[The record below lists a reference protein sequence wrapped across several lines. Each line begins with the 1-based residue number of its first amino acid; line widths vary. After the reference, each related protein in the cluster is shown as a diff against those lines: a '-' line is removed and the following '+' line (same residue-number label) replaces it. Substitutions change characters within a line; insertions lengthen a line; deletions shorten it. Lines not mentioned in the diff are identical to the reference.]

1 MGCCKEHERDLRGGE
16 GKGALGPLRNPRA
29 VASATAT
36 SGFEATAALLQDWWF
51 YATAIPAVFAFGL
64 SKGGLGGGA
73 GLLAVPLM
81 ALAMSPAQAVAVM
94 LPTIMVMD
102 LMGLWAY
109 RRDVDR
115 QAFWAMLP
123 GALVGIALAALVFK
137 VMSDDLVR
145 LAIGL
150 IAIAFCLYRWL
161 GQPSAGRPHAVFG
174 AFWGGLAGFTS
185 TIAHAGGPPASIYL
199 LSLKPTPAAFVGTMV
214 FLFAAVNVSKVLPYA
229 LLGLF
234 THETLLAA
242 LVLVPVAIA
251 GMGLGIF
258 VLRRFEPTLFFRVV
272 YVLVFLTGCKLIWD
286 GSRGLWT

>member
-1 MGCCKEHERDLRGGE
+1 MLDDWRFF
-16 GKGALGPLRNPRA
+16 AAA
-29 VASATAT
+29 V
-36 SGFEATAALLQDWWF
+36 
-51 YATAIPAVFAFGL
+51 PAVFAFGL

-73 GLLAVPLM
+73 GLLSVPLM
-81 ALAMSPAQAVAVM
+81 ALVVSPAQAVAVM

-115 QAFWAMLP
+115 QAFKAMLP
-123 GALVGIALAALVFK
+123 GALVGIGLAGLVFGL
-137 VMSDDLVR
+137 MSDDVVR
-145 LAIGL
+145 LAIGI

-161 GQPSAGRPHAVFG
+161 GQPAAGRPHAIFG

-199 LSLKPTPAAFVGTMV
+199 LSLKPTPAAFVATLV
-214 FLFAAVNVSKVLPYA
+214 FLFAVVNAAKVIPYA

-234 THETLLAA
+234 TVETLTAA
-242 LVLVPVAIA
+242 ATLVPVAIA
-251 GMGLGIF
+251 GMGLGIW

-272 YVLVFLTGCKLIWD
+272 YTMVFLTGCKLIWD
-286 GSRGLWT
+286 GVTGLVASGA